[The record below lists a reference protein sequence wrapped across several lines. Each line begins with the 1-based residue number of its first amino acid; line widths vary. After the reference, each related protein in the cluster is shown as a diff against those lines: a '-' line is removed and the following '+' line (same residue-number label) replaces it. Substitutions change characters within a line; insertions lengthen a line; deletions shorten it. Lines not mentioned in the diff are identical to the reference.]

1 MNTRLEAR
9 PRRIMAAID
18 PDPDDPMRDRLNQPI
33 LQLATSLA
41 QQDDAWLN
49 VVNLRSLAEE
59 STLRH
64 SGFARVSEAE
74 VDLLSARE
82 EARSA
87 ARFGTSTDACAGHAD
102 PMRRLHL
109 KGRASEILPDH
120 AENEAIGTLVMGT
133 VARTGIAGLFI
144 GNTAETVLAQ
154 VKCSIR
160 TVKPEGFVSPVSAQ

>member
-1 MNTRLEAR
+1 MNVW
-9 PRRIMAAID
+9 
-18 PDPDDPMRDRLNQPI
+18 
-33 LQLATSLA
+33 SLP
-41 QQDDAWLN
+41 
-49 VVNLRSLAEE
+49 EE

-64 SGFARVSEAE
+64 SGFARASEAE
-74 VDLLSARE
+74 VDLLVARE

-87 ARFGTSTDACAGHAD
+87 ARFRTLTDAYAAHAD

-109 KGRASEILPDH
+109 KGRASEILPEH

-154 VKCSIR
+154 VKCSIL